1 MSKFKVGDIVRIVK
15 EHPGFD
21 KDLEQSTVGKIGVIK
36 GFLRDGE
43 YKVFF
48 DDIDDFWFYI
58 DEYLELVSDD
68 ISPQYT
74 YADVIIDPNDPRVEI
89 GAKYYFADTPRECL
103 DKANKR
109 MEFYKLEYVENEIFP
124 FNTDVTA
131 WSCIIRKNK
140 YSYKE
145 DCQEE
150 NNE

>member
-1 MSKFKVGDIVRIVK
+1 MAKFKVGDKVRIVK
-15 EHPGFD
+15 EFPG
-21 KDLEQSTVGKIGVIK
+21 LEDNCELTVGDICVIK
-36 GFLRDGE
+36 SFNNKGDINVLFE
-43 YKVFF
+43 
-48 DDIDDFWFYI
+48 DIDDYWFF
-58 DEYLELVSDD
+58 DEDCLELVSDD
-68 ISPQYT
+68 TSLQYT

-109 MEFYKLEYVENEIFP
+109 MESYMLEYVENEIFP

-140 YSYKE
+140 SLYKD

-150 NNE
+150 NNG